1 MPESK
6 CFIYGCGTSRKH
18 VGISIFRIPT
28 KDENSRSGSKDRRKF
43 TKSIPQQTVY
53 VCERHFD
60 KHLIENVSSFLNL
73 IGFLVDV
80 LIFRY
85 ERLKVN
91 TAYQKL
97 VYISC
102 IKFVRHMEQEIYK
115 YTDLHKE
122 DNLYIDN
129 CSQA

>member
-1 MPESK
+1 MVAEQ
-6 CFIYGCGTSRKH
+6 
-18 VGISIFRIPT
+18 VGNTLVLVFFEFQQKT
-28 KDENSRSGSKDRRKF
+28 KTREAWVRLVTEDLKIDASLRNQ
-43 TKSIPQQTVY
+43 IPQQTVY

-102 IKFVRHMEQEIYK
+102 IKFVWHMEQEIYK